1 MKKIVCLVI
10 LVFAF
15 FSCEKDSIND
25 PELIFS
31 EENLVFNGSE
41 MKSLFITTKPKTD
54 CDYQITSM
62 PSWVS
67 VNKTSGRIYEDY
79 GIDEIKITSNFTNY
93 KPGKYEGKLDLTT
106 TLGNKS
112 ILVTGFVGENL
123 LYSLPETLNFT
134 MFNNSLKFTI
144 KNEGNIDL
152 NYSIENSNNK
162 LTLSQNSGDI
172 AVDTEKEIIVNLNR
186 NNLANGITT
195 SNLNITINNKLVT
208 IAVSID
214 NFNEQKITVNG
225 DVIDAEYS
233 KTKNKLVFVTS
244 SPSKVCIFSSG
255 AESIESISL
264 SYVPTC
270 VSLSLDGETAVVGH
284 DGNISYI
291 NLQTNS
297 IIDTYSVSCYALD
310 VVLANN
316 KWAYVFPKDDQWE
329 SIRCIN
335 MNLSNNN
342 ETQGNGY
349 QIYAGTKGRLHPSG
363 KYIYGADNGL
373 SPSDIEKYNIQNGA
387 AVNIYDSP
395 YHGDYPM
402 SGNLWFSED
411 GNRIFTRGKTVL
423 KTSEIQSQ
431 DMIYNGKI
439 NSDSYSNIEWL
450 DHSNIKSNLYV
461 IGSNGYSWISPNRL
475 PYIYIYNS
483 TNLSYKSKLDLE
495 KFLVPDNNGGG
506 SFYDAIPYF
515 SFSNSSG
522 NSLFVMTKA
531 DGSGLAN
538 EWAIQKI
545 TIE

>member
-1 MKKIVCLVI
+1 MKKIVYI
-10 LVFAF
+10 AFLVFAF
-15 FSCEKDSIND
+15 ISCEPDSIKD

-31 EENLVFNGSE
+31 EETLVFNESE

-54 CDYQITSM
+54 CDFQITSK
-62 PSWVS
+62 PSWLN

-93 KPGKYEGKLDLTT
+93 KPGKYEGKLDFTT

-112 ILVTGFVGENL
+112 ILVTGFVGENS
-123 LYSLPETLNFT
+123 LYSLPEALNFT

-172 AVDTEKEIIVNLNR
+172 VVNSEKEITVNLNR
-186 NNLANGITT
+186 NNLPNGITT

-214 NFNEQKITVNG
+214 NFNEQKMSVNG

-244 SPSKVCIFSSG
+244 NPSKVCVFSSG

-270 VSLSLDGETAVVGH
+270 VSLSSDGETAVVGH
-284 DGNISYI
+284 DGHISYI
-291 NLQTNS
+291 NLQTNT
-297 IIDTYSVSCYALD
+297 IIDSYPVSCDAID
-310 VVLANN
+310 IVLANN
-316 KWAYVFPKDDQWE
+316 KWAYVFPRENQWE

-342 ETQGNGY
+342 EILGNGY

-387 AVNIYDSP
+387 AVNLYDSP

-423 KTSEIQSQ
+423 KVSEIQTQ
-431 DMIYNGKI
+431 DMVYNGKI
-439 NSDSYSNIEWL
+439 NSESFTNIEWL

-461 IGSNGYSWISPNRL
+461 IGSSGYSWISPNRL

-495 KFLVPDNNGGG
+495 KFLVPDNIGGG
-506 SFYDAIPYF
+506 SFYDAIPHF
-515 SFSNSSG
+515 VFSNSSG

-538 EWAIQKI
+538 EWAIQKV